1 MASLAMFPMPLAM
14 ELWLAAIIGFSI
26 GYLLA
31 PLFYDK
37 W

>member
-1 MASLAMFPMPLAM
+1 M

-26 GYLLA
+26 GYLLG

-37 W
+37 